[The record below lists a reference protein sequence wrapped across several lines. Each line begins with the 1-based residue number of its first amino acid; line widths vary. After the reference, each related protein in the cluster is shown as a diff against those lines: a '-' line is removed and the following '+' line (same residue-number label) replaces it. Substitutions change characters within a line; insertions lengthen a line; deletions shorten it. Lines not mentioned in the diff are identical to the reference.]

1 MASPA
6 QSRPQ
11 YQFGVY
17 TVDLQA
23 CELRKLGSRIVLQER
38 PFQLLLAL
46 LQRPGDVVTREEL
59 RQQLWPDGTFVDF
72 DHNISSAV
80 NKLRTA
86 LSDSAKHPSYVET
99 VGRHGYR
106 FIGDVKQVAATV
118 PAARPLPS
126 AVGEA
131 AVPFPSKRGLI
142 PRWAL
147 LLTALIFVSALAAYL
162 RWSNSRPPA
171 PAAGRVMLAV
181 LPFENLTGDTSQEY
195 FSDGL
200 TEEMI
205 TQLGRLDPERLGVI
219 GRASVNSYKTHQKP
233 LDQVG
238 RELGVQY
245 VLEGSVQRESGNV
258 RVTAQLVQVKDQ
270 TQIWARQYDRQL
282 KNLLALQGEITG
294 EIASQIDPILDSSQ
308 RAGKVSRPETSRDSY
323 DAYDLYLRGRYEW
336 NKRTADGFAQAIAYF
351 KQAIAKDPSNAHAYA
366 GLADTYALMSTY
378 NLDPPKELM
387 PKAREAALR
396 ALHIDEKL
404 AEAHT
409 SLGLIAE
416 FYDWDFPTAEKEFR
430 RAIELDPNYPTGHH
444 WYAEFLAYQGKFP
457 QAFAESERARQLD
470 PLSLIITTDYGAI
483 LSYSRQYDRAIEV
496 FEGVLA
502 TDPSF
507 SRAHMVVSAYVQK
520 GEFAEALATIKRWQR
535 FEPNRPWSWG
545 SEAIV

>member
-17 TVDLQA
+17 IVDLQA

-46 LQRPGDVVTREEL
+46 LERPGEVVTREEL
-59 RQQLWPDGTFVDF
+59 RRQLWPDGTFVDF

-99 VGRHGYR
+99 VGRRGYR
-106 FIGDVKQVAATV
+106 FIGDVKQIASPPAATH
-118 PAARPLPS
+118 PAPLAIDEPS
-126 AVGEA
+126 APRRTRWRV
-131 AVPFPSKRGLI
+131 

-147 LLTALIFVSALAAYL
+147 LLATLILVAASAGYL
-162 RWSNSRPPA
+162 RWTDSRSPA
-171 PAAGRVMLAV
+171 PAPGRVMLAV

-205 TQLGRLDPERLGVI
+205 TQLGRIDPERLGVI

-245 VLEGSVQRESGNV
+245 VLEGSVQRESGSV

-294 EIASQIDPILDSSQ
+294 EIASQIDLTLGSHLRPGNVNA
-308 RAGKVSRPETSRDSY
+308 AGAIESY
-323 DAYDLYLRGRYEW
+323 EAYDLFMCGSYEC
-336 NKRTADGFAQAIAYF
+336 KMRSTEGFA
-351 KQAIAKDPSNAHAYA
+351 H
-366 GLADTYALMSTY
+366 G
-378 NLDPPKELM
+378 
-387 PKAREAALR
+387 
-396 ALHIDEKL
+396 
-404 AEAHT
+404 
-409 SLGLIAE
+409 
-416 FYDWDFPTAEKEFR
+416 
-430 RAIELDPNYPTGHH
+430 
-444 WYAEFLAYQGKFP
+444 
-457 QAFAESERARQLD
+457 
-470 PLSLIITTDYGAI
+470 
-483 LSYSRQYDRAIEV
+483 
-496 FEGVLA
+496 
-502 TDPSF
+502 
-507 SRAHMVVSAYVQK
+507 
-520 GEFAEALATIKRWQR
+520 
-535 FEPNRPWSWG
+535 
-545 SEAIV
+545 